1 MTALTIGTIIR
12 SARDR
17 LRRSGVD
24 TPGLDA
30 ELLIGHVLGFDRIQL
45 RVRDTDRI
53 TSQQAQAIERLIAR
67 REAREPVQYLLGRAP
82 FRTIEL
88 VVDSRVLIPRPETE
102 LLVDR
107 VHAAREAFDGVPPL
121 DVIDVCTGS
130 GAVALAVAAE
140 LGAST
145 AMTPPAVRVRASDI
159 SDDALDVARI
169 NAAATPHGAIVTWS
183 QGDLL
188 APFAG
193 SSAHIVVANPPYVPR
208 SDAAEM
214 QPDVRDY
221 EPHLALFV
229 DDEHAL
235 LLVERL
241 AAQAWE
247 ILMPGGRLA
256 IEIGAGWAPAA
267 AGVLEQTGYITVERH
282 ADLAGIERVV
292 EGVRPSGS

>member
-1 MTALTIGTIIR
+1 MNSHSIGSIIR
-12 SARDR
+12 NARDR
-17 LRRSGVD
+17 LRRAGVD

-30 ELLIGHVLGFDRIQL
+30 ELLVGHVLGYDRIEL
-45 RVRDTDRI
+45 RVHDTAMVAPDDAR
-53 TSQQAQAIERLIAR
+53 AIDELISR

-88 VVDSRVLIPRPETE
+88 AVDARVLIPRPETE

-107 VHAAREAFDGVPPL
+107 VHAARDAFDGVPPL

-140 LGAST
+140 LGKHEAGE
-145 AMTPPAVRVRASDI
+145 PPAVRVRASDI
-159 SDDALDVARI
+159 SSQALDVARD
-169 NAAATPHGAIVTWS
+169 NATRTPYGNIVSWS
-183 QGDLL
+183 EGDLL

-229 DDEHAL
+229 DDDRAL
-235 LLVERL
+235 VLVERL
-241 AAQAWE
+241 ARQSWS

-267 AGVLEQTGYITVERH
+267 ASVLEQAGFVAVARH
-282 ADLAGIERVV
+282 TDLAGIERVV
-292 EGVRPSGS
+292 EGVRPAGP